1 MSAESSEYEF
11 VNIQGVPVPPG
22 GKPGLRM
29 EFSEWATSTPEES
42 IQVSL
47 FIRALQKFYDQ
58 PYTDRL
64 SYFQIASGS
73 PLSPK

>member
-1 MSAESSEYEF
+1 MSAEDSKYEF

-22 GKPGLRM
+22 GKPGLRL
-29 EFSEWATSTPEES
+29 EFSEWATSTPEKS

-64 SYFQIASGS
+64 SYFQIASRFT
-73 PLSPK
+73 LNPK